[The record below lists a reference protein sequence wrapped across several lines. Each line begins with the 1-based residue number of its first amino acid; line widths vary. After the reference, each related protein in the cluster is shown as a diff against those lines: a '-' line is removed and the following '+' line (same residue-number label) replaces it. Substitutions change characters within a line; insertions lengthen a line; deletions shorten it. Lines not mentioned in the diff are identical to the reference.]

1 MPKASVV
8 VPVYNVKDYLEKCV
22 RSVLEQTEHD
32 FELLLVDDGSTD
44 GSGDLCE
51 AIAQRDPRIRVIHQ
65 ENRGLGGA
73 RNTGLEAAQGEWILF
88 PDSDDWLEPETLQKA
103 LEAAGTAGADM
114 ACFAF
119 RTVDLQDRELGVF
132 QEDLPKDTALD
143 PRQQKDVLL
152 AAPSAWCRLYK
163 TELFQKTGVRYPPRV
178 WYEDIRT
185 TLKLLPNCQKV
196 VYTGYVGYNYLQR
209 PGSIMNSAT
218 LDRNREIMDAFTDI
232 LGWYQEQGLFEEYR
246 QELEYLT
253 LFHVY
258 LTASVRVLRG
268 DPRHPLLKELR
279 QYAEERFPGWRQ
291 NPYLSRMGKQ
301 RQLLLWLLARRMYRA
316 VQAMFKI
323 KG

>member
-1 MPKASVV
+1 M
-8 VPVYNVKDYLEKCV
+8 
-22 RSVLEQTEHD
+22 LEQTEHD

-73 RNTGLEAAQGEWILF
+73 RNTGLESAKGEWILF

-103 LEAAGTAGADM
+103 LEAAETTGADM

-279 QYAEERFPGWRQ
+279 QYAEEHFPGWRQ
-291 NPYLSRMGKQ
+291 NPYLSRLGKQ
-301 RQLLLWLLARRMYRA
+301 RQLLLWLLTRRMYRA